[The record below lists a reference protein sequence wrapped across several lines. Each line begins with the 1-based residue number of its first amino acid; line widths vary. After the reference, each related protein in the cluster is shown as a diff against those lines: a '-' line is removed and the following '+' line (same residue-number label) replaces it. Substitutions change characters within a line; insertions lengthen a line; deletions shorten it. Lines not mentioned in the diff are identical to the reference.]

1 MVFFHPSSIVRLL
14 LGCHGLASDAA
25 RFRARRDGGPI
36 GNPSCKLCKSGKED
50 PVHFLAA
57 CNALQAERQSF
68 LSHAQL
74 NLPDPAHDPIAFT
87 EIMLGIDDLEVQAFL
102 FQFITDLKASYT
114 MTSRSIVQ
122 LLLFH
127 PKTTPETIS
136 KGLKSQKISR
146 RGMPP
151 DPPSG
156 RA

>member
-1 MVFFHPSSIVRLL
+1 M
-14 LGCHGLASDAA
+14 
-25 RFRARRDGGPI
+25 
-36 GNPSCKLCKSGKED
+36 
-50 PVHFLAA
+50 HFLAA
-57 CNALQAERQSF
+57 CNTLQAERQSF

-74 NLPDPAHDPIAFT
+74 NLPDPAHDLIAFT
-87 EIMLGIDDLEVQAFL
+87 EIMLGIDDLEAQAFL

-136 KGLKSQKISR
+136 KGLKSKKISR
-146 RGMPP
+146 RGMPS